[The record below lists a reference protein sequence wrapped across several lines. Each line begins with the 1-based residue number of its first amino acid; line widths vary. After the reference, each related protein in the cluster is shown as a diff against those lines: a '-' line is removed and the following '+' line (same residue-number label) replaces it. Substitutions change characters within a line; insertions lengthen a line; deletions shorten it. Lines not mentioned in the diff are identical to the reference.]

1 METEEQKEQAKISPA
16 DRIKP
21 WQFKPGQSGNPAGR
35 PPGRSLKDFAKSY
48 LSGMTDEERIA
59 YFEGIDKLDIWHMA
73 EGKPETKTDVTSNG
87 QTLQVLVPGPVA
99 QAFNVNPNTNG
110 EASGVHT
117 QQEPLQ
123 GS

>member
-1 METEEQKEQAKISPA
+1 MDSELEQAKISPA

-87 QTLQVLVPGPVA
+87 QTLQVIVPGPVA
-99 QAFNVNPNTNG
+99 QAFNVNTNPTTNG
-110 EASGVHT
+110 ETSRVHT
-117 QQEPLQ
+117 EQEPV
-123 GS
+123 